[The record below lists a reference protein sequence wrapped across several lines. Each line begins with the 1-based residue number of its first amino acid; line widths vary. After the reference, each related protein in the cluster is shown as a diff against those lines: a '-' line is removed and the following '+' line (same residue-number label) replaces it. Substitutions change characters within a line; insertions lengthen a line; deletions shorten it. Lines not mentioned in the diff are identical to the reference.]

1 MSEYKIMS
9 YDQTMK
15 LSEKWHKEGLRIAF
29 TNGCFDIVHLGHIDY
44 LEKARQLGDKLIV
57 ALNTDQSIHQLK
69 GSQRPINNEYARARL
84 IAALEF
90 VDIVTLF
97 DQLTPILLIQS
108 IRPNILVKGGD
119 YTIENIIGADFVIEN
134 GGDVQIIPIIKGYST
149 TTLIEN
155 IRKKKRIDN
164 NA

>member
-1 MSEYKIMS
+1 MS
-9 YDQTMK
+9 YDQTQK
-15 LSEKWHKEGLRIAF
+15 LCEKWHQEGLRIVF

-57 ALNTDQSIHQLK
+57 ALNTDQSINQLK
-69 GSQRPINNEYARARL
+69 GSQRPLVNEYARARL
-84 IAALEF
+84 IAALQF

-97 DQLTPILLIQS
+97 DQSTPILLIKS

-119 YTIENIIGADFVIEN
+119 YTIENIVGADFVIEN
-134 GGDVQIIPIIKGYST
+134 GGDVQTIPIIEGYST

-155 IRKKKRIDN
+155 IQKKCIDN
-164 NA
+164 TT